1 MKRKGKSLFFG
12 YNALIR
18 KEQEHGM
25 SSVKDKAFTKLKTLN
40 ENIAS
45 LLAKQQIIGK
55 EIAENEIEKTKVM
68 QFLEMYEDLSMDET
82 PIEALTAITLNQ
94 KIAKYH
100 NDNAE
105 KNHIEPVIFL
115 KIHEIVDL
123 AYDFLKEHAPQSA
136 DQIVG
141 YLEHSGKSIKGA
153 DKLTYVSAILS
164 KSDKFVSRR
173 KHGGWFLVEQDP
185 EPNKEESPTIRVVG
199 DSVL

>member
-1 MKRKGKSLFFG
+1 MKRKEKNLFFG

-164 KSDKFVSRR
+164 KSDKFVARR

-185 EPNKEESPTIRVVG
+185 EPNKEESPTI
-199 DSVL
+199 